1 MTRVKHSVNCKNQ
14 SSESVKLRRTLK
26 AQRPKVAGCLVSV
39 FVISLPFLHQQDD
52 SQEDNDEQQDAGD
65 GAGDLHRVVRLFL
78 LLWFWFPGR
87 SA

>member
-1 MTRVKHSVNCKNQ
+1 M
-14 SSESVKLRRTLK
+14 KLRPTLK
-26 AQRPKVAGCLVSV
+26 AQRPKVAGCLV

-65 GAGDLHRVVRLFL
+65 GASDLHRVVRLFL
-78 LLWFWFPGR
+78 LLRFWFPGR

>member
-1 MTRVKHSVNCKNQ
+1 M
-14 SSESVKLRRTLK
+14 KLRRTLK

-78 LLWFWFPGR
+78 LLRFWFSGR

>member
-1 MTRVKHSVNCKNQ
+1 M
-14 SSESVKLRRTLK
+14 
-26 AQRPKVAGCLVSV
+26 

-78 LLWFWFPGR
+78 LLRFWFPGR